1 VTGALEDT
9 EINAPGTDGFA
20 ILVGHEAG
28 ELVEVSKVVDR
39 PSGEELAES
48 YRPEDG
54 VAAAAVEIWRLNI
67 QGAEL
72 RETGGASCSEFV
84 EQLRQ

>member
-1 VTGALEDT
+1 MTGALQDT
-9 EINAPGTDGFA
+9 EIDAPGTDSFA
-20 ILVGHEAG
+20 ILVGHESG

-48 YRPEDG
+48 YRPEGG
-54 VAAAAVEIWRLNI
+54 VAAAAVEIQRLNI
-67 QGAEL
+67 QGTEL
-72 RETGGASCSEFV
+72 RETDRANCSEFV